1 MVTVRFGYDA
11 CGNRVSRTLE
21 FSRMEPEGAPDGM
34 PSEQPDHWQA
44 ELSDRFEG
52 VETMLSPNPTDG
64 GFILSMGGD
73 IPQGAKAILCTM
85 DGKVLEERSV
95 NNATEGFDLGGKPAG
110 IYLLR
115 LSSQRETKTWKIIK
129 RN

>member
-1 MVTVRFGYDA
+1 
-11 CGNRVSRTLE
+11 
-21 FSRMEPEGAPDGM
+21 M
-34 PSEQPDHWQA
+34 PSELPDQWQA

-64 GFILSMGGD
+64 GFILSLGGD
-73 IPQGAKAILCTM
+73 IPQGAKAILCTL
-85 DGKVLEERSV
+85 DGKVLEERIVSS
-95 NNATEGFDLGGKPAG
+95 ATEEFDLGGKPAG

-115 LSSQRETKTWKIIK
+115 LSSLRETKVWKIIK